1 MKRKKNDGG
10 VARCKLVKMVIGES
24 ANVADITGEV
34 LDQFNRLDKL
44 ERIVVVAYLQI
55 LKRGFLLV
63 DKTQIFEFFV
73 DTDRKVMNSDLF
85 LLHKW
90 LESAA
95 SKCRSP
101 GQLKVEEEICV
112 ELFAEKI
119 VLFESR
125 SSNKKRR
132 K

>member
-1 MKRKKNDGG
+1 
-10 VARCKLVKMVIGES
+10 MVITDP
-24 ANVADITGEV
+24 ARIIDVTREV
-34 LDQFNRLDKL
+34 LDQFDRTDDL

-55 LKRGFLLV
+55 IKREFLLA

-73 DTDRKVMNSDLF
+73 DTDRKVMSSDLF

-90 LESAA
+90 LESAT
-95 SKCRSP
+95 SKCRNYYNS
-101 GQLKVEEEICV
+101 GQLRTREEICV
-112 ELFAEKI
+112 EIFCEKI
-119 VLFESR
+119 VLFESH